1 MRMKRRKRKVGIL
14 VPIVSM
20 GDIAFLLIIF
30 FMLASNFVKE
40 AHVELDKARSPDIEN
55 MSESKVSVKV
65 DKDGSVWLQGEPCP
79 VGLLE
84 SGVQA
89 LVDGMEDKTVTLTID
104 KDLSHDVYG
113 DVMLELSKAGA
124 EIALVGIKDEE

>member
-1 MRMKRRKRKVGIL
+1 MRMKRRKKKAGIL

-40 AHVELDKARSPDIEN
+40 AHVEVEKAHSPDIEN
-55 MSESKVSVKV
+55 MTESKVSVKV
-65 DKDGSVWLQGEPCP
+65 DKDGAVWLQGEPCP
-79 VGLLE
+79 VELLE

-89 LVDGMEDKTVTLTID
+89 LVDGMEDKTVMLTID
-104 KDLSHDVYG
+104 KDLSHEVYG

-124 EIALVGIKDEE
+124 EIALVGVKDEE